1 MAKEPKTPNV
11 LPKEKAQEFLMNKSK
26 EDVVKEVTQ
35 LVYLSE
41 DCDFAKMYW
50 TDVLNH
56 VNAQVV
62 KKQVG
67 YIQ

>member
-1 MAKEPKTPNV
+1 MAKEPKTPTITA
-11 LPKEKAQEFLMNKSK
+11 KEKAHEFLMRKSK
-26 EDVVKEVTQ
+26 DDAIKEITQ
-35 LVYLSE
+35 LLYLSE

-62 KKQVG
+62 KKHVG
-67 YIQ
+67 YIG